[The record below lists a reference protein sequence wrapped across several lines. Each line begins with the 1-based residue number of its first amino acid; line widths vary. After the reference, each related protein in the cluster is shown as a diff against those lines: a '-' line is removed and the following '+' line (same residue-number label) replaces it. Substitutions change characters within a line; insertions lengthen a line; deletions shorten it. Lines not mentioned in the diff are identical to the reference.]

1 MTNEEKTEQPV
12 VGELEKAREL
22 LKTGILWLSYRARD
36 KWESD
41 VRAFLAEG
49 AAADSDPGTP
59 NESRSAMDAGEKGGS

>member
-59 NESRSAMDAGEKGGS
+59 NDQADRLP